1 MTSSSA
7 ESKSKPIVISCASS
21 GWTLAK
27 TGHDPVER
35 RVVSRLAMSI
45 DAAREIW
52 ADLADALRQEG
63 GYGERRPEVAAA
75 QFRDRALDN

>member
-1 MTSSSA
+1 MRFA
-7 ESKSKPIVISCASS
+7 
-21 GWTLAK
+21 GWTTTK
-27 TGHDPVER
+27 TGHDEER

-52 ADLADALRQEG
+52 ADLADALGEKG

-75 QFRDRALDN
+75 QVRDRALDN

>member
-1 MTSSSA
+1 MRF
-7 ESKSKPIVISCASS
+7 V

-35 RVVSRLAMSI
+35 RVVARLAMSI
-45 DAAREIW
+45 DAARALW
-52 ADLADALRQEG
+52 ADLADALREEG
-63 GYGERRPEVAAA
+63 GYGDRRPEVAAA